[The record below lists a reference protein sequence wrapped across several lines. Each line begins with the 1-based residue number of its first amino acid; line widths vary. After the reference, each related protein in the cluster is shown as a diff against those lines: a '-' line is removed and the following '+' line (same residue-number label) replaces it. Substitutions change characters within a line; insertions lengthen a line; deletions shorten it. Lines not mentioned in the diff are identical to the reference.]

1 MLNKDTITKL
11 IELNKDDRKT
21 LEFIKSR
28 IDSFEQY
35 HRAVFDD
42 QMFQLFY
49 VGSAIEGDEY
59 REGRTAVDKTRTI
72 YHNSVIT
79 SVSILNRLAD
89 KAGLD
94 PIYDGVVSEEQPYRR
109 QIANAVFEYIESII
123 NNRT

>member
-21 LEFIKSR
+21 LEFIKAR

-79 SVSILNRLAD
+79 NVSILNRLAE

-94 PIYDGVVSEEQPYRR
+94 PIYDGVVSEERPYRR
-109 QIANAVFEYIESII
+109 QVANAVFEYIESII

>member
-1 MLNKDTITKL
+1 MLNKNTITKL

-21 LEFIKSR
+21 LEFIKSC

-42 QMFQLFY
+42 QMFQIFY
-49 VGSAIEGDEY
+49 AGGAIEGDEY
-59 REGRTAVDKTRTI
+59 REGRMEVDKKRTI

-79 SVSILNRLAD
+79 NVSILNNLAE

-94 PIYDGVVSEEQPYRR
+94 PIYDGIVSEEKPYRR
-109 QIANAVFEYIESII
+109 QVANAVFEYIESII

>member
-1 MLNKDTITKL
+1 MLNTDTLTQL

-21 LEFIKSR
+21 LEFIKAR

-42 QMFQLFY
+42 QMFQIFY

-59 REGRTAVDKTRTI
+59 RERRTEVDKTRTI

-79 SVSILNRLAD
+79 NVSILNRLAE

-94 PIYDGVVSEEQPYRR
+94 PIYDGVVSEERPYRR
-109 QIANAVFEYIESII
+109 QVANAVFEYIESII

>member
-42 QMFQLFY
+42 QMFQL
-49 VGSAIEGDEY
+49 
-59 REGRTAVDKTRTI
+59 AVRSKAM
-72 YHNSVIT
+72 
-79 SVSILNRLAD
+79 SIA
-89 KAGLD
+89 KAGQRLT
-94 PIYDGVVSEEQPYRR
+94 R
-109 QIANAVFEYIESII
+109 QGRFII
-123 NNRT
+123 TV

>member
-21 LEFIKSR
+21 LEFIKAR

-42 QMFQLFY
+42 QMFQIFY

-79 SVSILNRLAD
+79 NVSILNRLAE

-94 PIYDGVVSEEQPYRR
+94 PIYDGVVSEERPYRR
-109 QIANAVFEYIESII
+109 QVANAVFEYIESII

>member
-42 QMFQLFY
+42 QMFQIFY
-49 VGSAIEGDEY
+49 VGSAIEGDE
-59 REGRTAVDKTRTI
+59 
-72 YHNSVIT
+72 
-79 SVSILNRLAD
+79 
-89 KAGLD
+89 
-94 PIYDGVVSEEQPYRR
+94 
-109 QIANAVFEYIESII
+109 
-123 NNRT
+123 

>member
-21 LEFIKSR
+21 LEFIKAR

-42 QMFQLFY
+42 QMFQIFY

-59 REGRTAVDKTRTI
+59 RERRTEVDKTRTI

-79 SVSILNRLAD
+79 NVSILNRLAE

-94 PIYDGVVSEEQPYRR
+94 PIYDGVVSEERPYRR
-109 QIANAVFEYIESII
+109 QVANAVFEYIESII